1 MLTNFQ
7 EKFEQIIENEE
18 VEDAVELN
26 EKFLSQH
33 LNVNSEDLS
42 KITKIELRVDTSCHN
57 LQMIGEI
64 LCSIEYLKM
73 NDSIIKCFRDI
84 GSSFKFVRVLHLARC
99 ELREVQGIQAFEHL
113 EELYLSYN
121 DIDELF
127 DIGFLEHLTVLDLEG
142 NNIKN
147 LDQLFY
153 LRRCQS
159 LTDVNLKYNPVQQEV
174 TYYQKL
180 QENLP
185 RIQYLDDDLVVP
197 SSQAFFEKKT
207 DESKKLAF
215 MKNIKPHAELSSV
228 SFSQIERDI
237 IARFVRLGAREDLC
251 YKWCEE
257 AIQSAD
263 KEPAEAELLTRAIKN
278 FSKEKKSQNVVG
290 YDSEDEFFFD
300 DDGGM
305 SMSASGAG
313 TSTPMSRKS
322 KMRGTM
328 SSFKIKRRDD
338 GTIVLQ
344 EKSGTN
350 SNNREE
356 PGGQQ
361 MNKTAYNSF
370 YKATTRST
378 TISSKLSQRSVF
390 YGNGAVQKNSE
401 NNQESGVSELVS
413 NTDRVIA
420 GTPFSILKNKR
431 EGQSQK

>member
-1 MLTNFQ
+1 MDDEELYMEEGNGGMLTNFQ

-18 VEDAVELN
+18 VEDAMELN

-33 LNVNSEDLS
+33 LNVAVEDLS

-159 LTDVNLKYNPVQQEV
+159 LADVNLKYNPVQQEV
-174 TYYQKL
+174 SYYQKL

-185 RIQYLDDDLVVP
+185 RIQYLDDELVVP
-197 SSQAFFEKKT
+197 SPQAFFERKT
-207 DESKKLAF
+207 DESKKHAIL
-215 MKNIKPHAELSSV
+215 KNIQPHADLTSV
-228 SFSQIERDI
+228 NFSAVEREI
-237 IARFVRLGAREDLC
+237 ISRFVKLGAREDLC

-257 AIQSAD
+257 AIQSAER
-263 KEPAEAELLTRAIKN
+263 EPAEAELLTRAIKN

-290 YDSEDEFFFD
+290 YDSEDEFFID
-300 DDGGM
+300 DDGA
-305 SMSASGAG
+305 MSAMG

-328 SSFKIKRRDD
+328 SSFKIKRRED

-344 EKSGTN
+344 EKSAN
-350 SNNREE
+350 S
-356 PGGQQ
+356 
-361 MNKTAYNSF
+361 
-370 YKATTRST
+370 
-378 TISSKLSQRSVF
+378 
-390 YGNGAVQKNSE
+390 
-401 NNQESGVSELVS
+401 
-413 NTDRVIA
+413 
-420 GTPFSILKNKR
+420 
-431 EGQSQK
+431 